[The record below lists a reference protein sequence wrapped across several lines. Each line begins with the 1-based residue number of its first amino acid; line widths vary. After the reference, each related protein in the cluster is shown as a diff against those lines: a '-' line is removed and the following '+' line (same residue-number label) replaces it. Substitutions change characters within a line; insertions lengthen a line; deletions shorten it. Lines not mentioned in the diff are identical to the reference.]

1 MKKDIDQICELFYSS
16 FSIPVFCF
24 RDNDIICFPQTSFK
38 FENGFSFFDPD
49 DDKKALIHSDKDSLF
64 WAKIR
69 NAKNTLII
77 GPVSMTFFSDRIIH
91 SLMVRFFIKNEDK
104 EEFKTILDLI
114 PRMSLYQFS
123 SAVQILYQL
132 LNDHFIPI
140 EDIELTEPLKK
151 HDEQNE
157 VKLKE
162 KVMPV
167 FYQAQDN
174 GLELYDISYE
184 AEQVMIRNIES
195 GNIEA
200 LKNSFS
206 ASDAKKF
213 GSLADTTIRS
223 TKNMFIVVI
232 AIASRTAIRNGL
244 SVQVA
249 YKLSDLYI
257 QEIEQ
262 TNSFSGLTAL
272 VRNAVIDYSQ
282 RIQALKV
289 PKGTSPLVFEG
300 MKFIEQS
307 ISQPITVVDVAEH
320 VGKSVSYYSAL
331 FKKETGIN
339 IISYISS
346 VKIEEAKRLLIY
358 TDKSLIDISN
368 FLWFSSQSHFQRVF
382 KKTVGITPLSYRNRN
397 KGIASTDTLR

>member
-1 MKKDIDQICELFYSS
+1 MNKDLDQICKLFYSS

-24 RDNDIICFPQTSFK
+24 QENDFSNYPKTSFK
-38 FENGFSFFDPD
+38 YENGFSFFDRSD
-49 DDKKALIHSDKDSLF
+49 NRKTLIHSDKDSLF
-64 WAKIR
+64 WAKIQ
-69 NAKNTLII
+69 NGDNTLII

-91 SLMVRFFIKNEDK
+91 SLMARFFIRNEDK
-104 EEFKTILDLI
+104 DEFKAILDLI

-140 EDIELTEPLKK
+140 EEIELTENLKR
-151 HDEQNE
+151 HDEKNE
-157 VKLKE
+157 TKLKE
-162 KVMPV
+162 LVMPV

-184 AEQVMIRNIES
+184 AEQEMIRNIES

-200 LKNSFS
+200 LKKSFS

-262 TNSFSGLTAL
+262 TSSFSGLTAL

-307 ISQPITVVDVAEH
+307 VSQPITVVDVAEH